1 MENNG
6 TILQQISNQQKS
18 RINNSFTPNIQAG
31 TSRLISLLDIKDN
44 YNISIPDYQR
54 PYVWNIDK
62 IETLINDLK
71 YHLRESSAENY
82 FLGSVLFF
90 NRNFQYEIIDG
101 QQRLTTFLLLDYICN
116 QTESLLI
123 QHKEKLQFHFNSPI
137 SKENIS
143 LNKNYLENNHKEWL
157 NNNWNKLK
165 LQMVVSVI
173 ITKNQDDAF
182 TFFETQN
189 NRGKKLSSV
198 DYLKSYHL
206 RELKG
211 DEPKQR
217 YFASRWDR
225 NNNKQFLNILY
236 TKILW
241 RTRNWKGN
249 NVYYGNQEGVL
260 SEFQKRL
267 SKMDRS
273 KIKIYP
279 SVKNK
284 LAKAIEFT
292 DNNGIKLLALPISLE
307 AKPIDYPFAIRQP
320 LEKGIGFFL
329 YTEKYN
335 DLYRLLFYKSEVSNE
350 LVHFREFYQKIY
362 INAAMSN
369 YFVEFFRLACIV
381 YYDKFENENFYQFV
395 QYLDYLIGVKRIS
408 LSSVVAQTPI
418 IILRD
423 NKQNLLDVISNA
435 FDPFEVFNFIK
446 SIADKTVYEN
456 ETIEINNKVKG
467 RYKKAVL
474 DYYKIDSLNN
484 NLAKRLDWIV

>member
-1 MENNG
+1 MDNSE
-6 TILQQISNQQKS
+6 TVLQQMNDYQKS
-18 RINNSFTPNIQAG
+18 RLNNYYKPNIRAG
-31 TSRLISLLDIKDN
+31 TSKLISLLDIKEN
-44 YNISIPDYQR
+44 TIITIPNYQR
-54 PYVWNIDK
+54 PYVWNVGK

-71 YHLRESSAENY
+71 YHLKESVIEYY

-90 NRNFQYEIIDG
+90 NKNNQYEIIDG
-101 QQRLTTFLLLDYICN
+101 QQRLTTFLLIDYICN
-116 QTESLLI
+116 QSESLII
-123 QHKEKLQFHFNSPI
+123 QNEDQLQFHFNSPI
-137 SKENIS
+137 SKENIT
-143 LNKNYLENNHKEWL
+143 LNKNYLKNNHQEWL
-157 NNNWNKLK
+157 NDNWNKLK
-165 LQMVVSVI
+165 LQIVVSVI
-173 ITKNQDDAF
+173 ITNNQDDAF

-211 DEPKQR
+211 DLSKQR
-217 YFASRWDR
+217 YFATRWDK

-241 RTRNWKGN
+241 RTRNWKGK

-267 SKMDRS
+267 SKMDRL

-292 DNNGIKLLALPISLE
+292 DSNGIRLLTSPISLE
-307 AKPIDYPFAIRQP
+307 AKAIDYPFAIRQP

-335 DLYRLLFYKSEVSNE
+335 DLYRLLFYKEEVPNH
-350 LVHFREFYQKIY
+350 LVHFRDFYQKIY
-362 INAAMSN
+362 INAGMSN

-381 YYDKFENENFYQFV
+381 YYDKFENEKFYQFV

-435 FDPFEVFNFIK
+435 FDPFEVFSFIK
-446 SIADKTVYEN
+446 SIADKTVYED
-456 ETIEINNKVKG
+456 ELIVIDNKVRG
-467 RYKKAVL
+467 RYKNAVL
-474 DYYKIDSLNN
+474 QYYKKEDLN
-484 NLAKRLDWIV
+484 NLAKRLDWIL